1 MRAKGV
7 VVSLP
12 DKEPK
17 GFLADEAKKIQKQR
31 QERKIISKPSP
42 PPNWKCYTMLFKVGV
57 NIDANGNWLG
67 RSRLP
72 RCNRCDGVLS
82 PREHH
87 VCPGYIPKFKELTQ
101 EDRENWESQR
111 EDRWQEMRQARWER
125 EQKREHE
132 EFDEA
137 AWEQRTVEC
146 RRCGGEIHGID
157 DSHECSEDI
166 DSDSSE
172 EDQ

>member
-7 VVSLP
+7 VGTRP

-17 GFLADEAKKIQKQR
+17 GLLAEEAKRLLKEKR
-31 QERKIISKPSP
+31 DRKIISKPSP

-87 VCPGYIPKFKELTQ
+87 VCPGYAPKYKELTQ
-101 EDRENWESQR
+101 EDRENWESKR
-111 EDRWQEMRQARWER
+111 EERWQEERQSRWE
-125 EQKREHE
+125 REHE

-157 DSHECSEDI
+157 DPHECSEDI

>member
-7 VVSLP
+7 VVTLP
-12 DKEPK
+12 DKEPR
-17 GFLADEAKKIQKQR
+17 GVLANEAKKIQHQR

-72 RCNRCDGVLS
+72 RCNRCHGVLS

-87 VCPGYIPKFKELTQ
+87 VCPGYAHKYKERTQ
-101 EDRENWESQR
+101 EDWENIESKRRER
-111 EDRWQEMRQARWER
+111 RQERSEARWE
-125 EQKREHE
+125 REHE

-146 RRCGGEIHGID
+146 RRCSGEIHGID
-157 DSHECSEDI
+157 DPHECPEDI